1 MQTLSDKEVLIRIKN
16 GEIDHFTYLVK
27 KYTNQILNF
36 VSKKIKN
43 RFDSEDIVQ
52 ETFLNFYKAVHRFDE
67 KKPILPYLFQITRN
81 EMKMYWRSRK
91 QMVRLDEKII
101 VEENQES
108 ETKVAIEKHL
118 NQLPKEQK
126 KALQLVGDGYSY
138 QEIAKILGRPINT
151 IRTIIRRAR
160 LKMIKFK
167 IL

>member
-1 MQTLSDKEVLIRIKN
+1 
-16 GEIDHFTYLVK
+16 
-27 KYTNQILNF
+27 
-36 VSKKIKN
+36 
-43 RFDSEDIVQ
+43 
-52 ETFLNFYKAVHRFDE
+52 
-67 KKPILPYLFQITRN
+67 
-81 EMKMYWRSRK
+81 
-91 QMVRLDEKII
+91 MVRLDEKII